1 MNVAHLSA
9 LLLTG
14 VLLGSSAMPA
24 RAQAQ
29 PPPHKRGEY
38 LPVEDVPKRQ
48 DPEMS
53 AADRAKLIKE
63 LSAARDRQS
72 HLKPKGAT
80 KDASKPAKP

>member
-14 VLLGSSAMPA
+14 VLLSSSAVSA
-24 RAQAQ
+24 GAQAQ
-29 PPPHKRGEY
+29 PPHKRGEY

-53 AADRAKLIKE
+53 AADRAKLVKE

-72 HLKPKGAT
+72 HLKPKDAT
-80 KDASKPAKP
+80 KPAKP

>member
-1 MNVAHLSA
+1 
-9 LLLTG
+9 
-14 VLLGSSAMPA
+14 LLGSSAVTA

-29 PPPHKRGEY
+29 PSPPHKRGEY

-53 AADRAKLIKE
+53 AADRAKLVKE

-72 HLKPKGAT
+72 HLRA
-80 KDASKPAKP
+80 KDATKPAKP

>member
-1 MNVAHLSA
+1 
-9 LLLTG
+9 
-14 VLLGSSAMPA
+14 MPA

-29 PPPHKRGEY
+29 PPPPHKRGEY

-53 AADRAKLIKE
+53 AADRAKLVKE

>member
-14 VLLGSSAMPA
+14 VLLGSSAVPA

-29 PPPHKRGEY
+29 SPPPHKRGEY

-53 AADRAKLIKE
+53 AADRAKLVKE

-72 HLKPKGAT
+72 HLKPKEAG
-80 KDASKPAKP
+80 KPAKP

>member
-1 MNVAHLSA
+1 MNVAQLSA
-9 LLLTG
+9 LLLSG
-14 VLLGSSAMPA
+14 ILLGSSAVPA

-29 PPPHKRGEY
+29 PAPPHKRGDY

-53 AADRAKLIKE
+53 ADQRAKLVKE

-72 HLKPKGAT
+72 HLKAKDGA
-80 KDASKPAKP
+80 KPAKP